1 MTMEEKMMFIE
12 KQIEKLNKKIQMELE
27 EVKMHAENLLNAAN
41 DERQVVFMA
50 YSERI
55 CRSEKTL
62 TEYINT
68 RNTLEETLR
77 LLKNN

>member
-1 MTMEEKMMFIE
+1 MTMEEKVLVFE

-27 EVKMHAENLLNAAN
+27 DVKTFAAKLLNAAN
-41 DERQVVFMA
+41 DEKQVVFMS

-62 TEYINT
+62 AEYINT
-68 RNTLEETLR
+68 RNALEEAIR
-77 LLKNN
+77 LIKND